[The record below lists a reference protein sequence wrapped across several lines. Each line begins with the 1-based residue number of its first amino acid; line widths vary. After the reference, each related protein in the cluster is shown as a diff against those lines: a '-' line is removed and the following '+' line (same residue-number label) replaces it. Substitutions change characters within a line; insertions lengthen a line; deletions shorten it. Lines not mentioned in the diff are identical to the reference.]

1 MIKSAFKIT
10 ILLAVFIFLLSIN
23 IKGRPVFGHIYEFIS
38 PATNQAQKSA
48 EDLMEKSLS
57 NTKKYSKKLFD
68 NSVPRMKDSVKSKLS
83 SRERAGEPAER
94 ITEKEKA
101 QLNDLIKNQ

>member
-1 MIKSAFKIT
+1 MIKSAFKVT
-10 ILLAVFIFLLSIN
+10 ILLVIFVFLLSIN

-38 PATNQAQKSA
+38 PATRHAQKSA
-48 EDLMEKSLS
+48 EDLMEKSFS
-57 NTKKYSKKLFD
+57 TTKKYSKKLFD

-83 SRERAGEPAER
+83 STERAGEPAER

-101 QLNDLIKNQ
+101 ELGDLIKNH